1 MSNTVQPVKRMT
13 VAMRIVHWVNV
24 FSIIAAVI
32 TGLYIGH
39 PYYQS
44 FISDPAVDKYV
55 MAWNR
60 YVHFIGAIILDV
72 TSIIVFYLYFF
83 SRFEKAYKKLI
94 PNKQNITEFKE
105 VVINL
110 ITLNRTKNFDSAH
123 ADSFNVVY
131 FTILHVLLLLM
142 LLTGLQLYVH
152 GLNSGISSVGA
163 WWPWLLHV
171 ATDWTLV
178 VFGGNMGVRE
188 VHHEMCWMIVAWA
201 MFHIYY
207 QIWRTIYW
215 KEGDI
220 AIAFGGDKFV
230 KNQY

>member
-1 MSNTVQPVKRMT
+1 MSANVTEVKRMT
-13 VAMRIVHWVNV
+13 VAMRLVHWLNV
-24 FSIIAAVI
+24 ISIVAAVI

-60 YVHFIGAIILDV
+60 YIHFMGAIILDV
-72 TSIIVFYLYFF
+72 TSIIVVYLYFF
-83 SRFEKAYKKLI
+83 SRFEQPYKKLI

-110 ITLNRTKNFDSAH
+110 FTLNKTKNFDSAH
-123 ADSFNVVY
+123 ADSFNTMY
-131 FTILHVLLLLM
+131 FTIFHILLLLM
-142 LLTGLQLYVH
+142 LFTGLQLYVH

-163 WWPWLLHV
+163 WWPWMLHI
-171 ATDWTLV
+171 ATDWTLP
-178 VFGGNMGVRE
+178 VFGGAMGVRE
-188 VHHEMCWMIVAWA
+188 VHHEMAWMTIAWA

-207 QIWRTIYW
+207 QVWRTIFW

-220 AIAFGGDKFV
+220 SIAFGGSKFA
-230 KNQY
+230 KSN